1 MLNRILNITK
11 KITPIGL
18 SGLSIYDVA
27 IFFWKGLM
35 KGAITTRA
43 SSLAFN
49 FFLAFFPSIIVFFTL
64 IPYIPILG
72 LQKTLME
79 ILSVVLPPSTNEV
92 TFHALDDI
100 INNPRGGLL
109 SIGFILALYFST
121 NGINSLIEAFNAS
134 YHIREDRPIIQQRF
148 LSLGLTLLLSFMLII
163 AIGLIIFGKL
173 TIGYL
178 ADFDFISNLAAD
190 LILFGKWF
198 AILLMLFFGIS
209 TLFHL
214 GPSIKSKW
222 KLFTPGSIFA
232 TLGIII
238 TSVGF
243 NYYINHFSLYNKVYG
258 SIGTLMI
265 ILIWMYFN
273 SIILLTGFELNVSI
287 SNAKEKNKNYNRNCK
302 FAN

>member
-1 MLNRILNITK
+1 MLNFILTIAK
-11 KITPIGL
+11 KIKPIGF

-35 KGAITTRA
+35 EGAITTRA

-64 IPYIPILG
+64 IPYIPIVG
-72 LQKTLME
+72 LQETLME
-79 ILSVVLPPSTNEV
+79 LLSVVLPPSTNEV
-92 TFHALDDI
+92 TFNTLDDI

-109 SIGFILALYFST
+109 SVGFILALYFST

-134 YHIREDRPIIQQRF
+134 YHISENRPIIQQRL

-173 TIGYL
+173 ILSYL
-178 ADFDFISNLAAD
+178 TDFDIISNSAAD

-198 AILLMLFFGIS
+198 TIFLMLFFGIS
-209 TLFHL
+209 ALFHL

-222 KLFTPGSIFA
+222 RLFTPGSILA

-238 TSVGF
+238 TSIGF
-243 NYYINHFSLYNKVYG
+243 NYYINHFSQYNKVYG

-273 SIILLTGFELNVSI
+273 SIILLTGFELNASI
-287 SNAKEKNKNYNRNCK
+287 SNAKEKKQDLE
-302 FAN
+302 